1 MEEIKTKIF
10 EAIQTKKINV
20 ESAVD
25 VLGYLMQEADKL
37 KSLNGDEKKTIVISI
52 LSDLAKGDDGI
63 TGTSDDILSPD
74 VIKGINAMI
83 DNNLVSCLINVLID
97 ASKGNL
103 DLNKYKNLQTTKLIN
118 IANISNILTSITSVT
133 SIINNIRS
141 MLTTC
146 LYNKNK

>member
-37 KSLNGDEKKTIVISI
+37 NSLNGDEKKTIVISI

>member
-37 KSLNGDEKKTIVISI
+37 KSLNGDEKKAIVISI

-133 SIINNIRS
+133 SIINNIRN

>member
-37 KSLNGDEKKTIVISI
+37 KSLNGDEKKAIVISI